1 MARTVRAIAS
11 AIRQVWEIYPDEARE
26 VLSRICDEKTLSRK
40 PLPYNKIASEIYEV
54 MHDNLVTYKSVVLP
68 DDFVDVVAFLF
79 AKAVELEL
87 RFQVRTWYAIDW
99 HGIENGEWS
108 FWFTCVD
115 LKTNAC
121 LLPEIVRLIEFRK
134 PSDFLS
140 RLEEVLNAIRTG
152 IQKNHRWR

>member
-1 MARTVRAIAS
+1 MARTVRAIANV
-11 AIRQVWEIYPDEARE
+11 IRQVWEIYPDEAKE

-40 PLPYNKIASEIYEV
+40 RLPYNKIASEIYEV

-68 DDFVDVVAFLF
+68 DDFVDVGAFLF

-87 RFQVRTWYAIDW
+87 GCRVRTWYAIDW

-115 LKTNAC
+115 LKTNTC
-121 LLPEIVRLIEFRK
+121 LFPEIVRLIEFRK
-134 PSDFLS
+134 PSDFLH
-140 RLEEVLNAIRTG
+140 RLDEALTVVRNEMQRNYR
-152 IQKNHRWR
+152 